1 MNSKSLSIESC
12 GLDAEGGTPSPVEAI
27 VAARRFGLELE
38 KHLSKDFKNCD
49 FENTDLI
56 LAMEFWQYRKLIALF
71 PSKKNNIGL
80 LRGFAPFPENLLC
93 NIDDPFGESQDYFHK
108 CFSQIERSVDRIKI
122 PA

>member
-1 MNSKSLSIESC
+1 MNSKALSIESC

-38 KHLSKDFKNCD
+38 KHLSKDFKNCE
-49 FENTDLI
+49 FENADLI

-71 PSKKNNIGL
+71 PAKKNNIGL

-93 NIDDPFGESQDYFHK
+93 NIDDPFGKSQDYFHK

-122 PA
+122 SS